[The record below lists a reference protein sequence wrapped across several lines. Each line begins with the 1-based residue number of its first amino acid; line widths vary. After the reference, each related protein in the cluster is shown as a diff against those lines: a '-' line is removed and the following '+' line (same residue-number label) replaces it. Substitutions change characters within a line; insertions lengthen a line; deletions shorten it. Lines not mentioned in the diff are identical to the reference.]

1 MTIVNKFKIEALS
14 NLDIVDCSII
24 SQTIYQFLKM
34 LNFKYPGFKMWY
46 WSLFSSKGSL
56 KNERE
61 ILFCRNNN
69 EIIAVSILKY
79 SQDEK
84 KICTFRVKKSY
95 QGQGI
100 GHLLMEESFEYLN
113 TDKPLITLH
122 KTKEYEF
129 RSLFKYY
136 NFEKQQSLKG
146 YYSFFSTELCYNGV
160 LPEKRIIMPGSFD
173 VKGIKRSLE
182 KFVREH
188 MNRFDNLDVLLENFV
203 TNYFRENRAV
213 DYCHYV

>member
-34 LNFKYPGFKMWY
+34 LNFEYPGFKMWY

-79 SQDEK
+79 SNTLF
-84 KICTFRVKKSY
+84 TFNVY
-95 QGQGI
+95 I
-100 GHLLMEESFEYLN
+100 
-113 TDKPLITLH
+113 
-122 KTKEYEF
+122 
-129 RSLFKYY
+129 
-136 NFEKQQSLKG
+136 
-146 YYSFFSTELCYNGV
+146 
-160 LPEKRIIMPGSFD
+160 
-173 VKGIKRSLE
+173 
-182 KFVREH
+182 
-188 MNRFDNLDVLLENFV
+188 
-203 TNYFRENRAV
+203 
-213 DYCHYV
+213 